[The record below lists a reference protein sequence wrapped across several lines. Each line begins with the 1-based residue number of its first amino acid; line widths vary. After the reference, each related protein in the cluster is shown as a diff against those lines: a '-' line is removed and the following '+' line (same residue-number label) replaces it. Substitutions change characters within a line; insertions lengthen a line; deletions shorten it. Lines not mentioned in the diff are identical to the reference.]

1 MSNLKDWIISVVI
14 LFEEAATLFYQQ
26 KSQEAYAKLL
36 QGIDELTII
45 IGKLDEIPVND
56 SLNIDKNKLLNTL
69 MEAMHALEDRD
80 TVLIADILQY
90 DLVDQL
96 KAICDI
102 L

>member
-1 MSNLKDWIISVVI
+1 MSDLKDWIMSVVI
-14 LFEEAATLFYQQ
+14 IVEETATLFYQQ
-26 KSQEAYAKLL
+26 KSQDAYTKLL

-45 IGKLDEIPVND
+45 IGKLDEIPIKD

-69 MEAMHALEDRD
+69 KETMHALEDRD

-90 DLVDQL
+90 DLIDQL
-96 KAICDI
+96 KEICDI

>member
-1 MSNLKDWIISVVI
+1 MNQLKDWITSVVI
-14 LFEEAATLFYQQ
+14 ILEETATLFYQQ
-26 KSQEAYAKLL
+26 KRQEAYAKLL

-45 IGKLDEIPVND
+45 IGKLDEIPAND
-56 SLNIDKNKLLNTL
+56 SLNIDKDKLLNTL

-90 DLVDQL
+90 DLINRL
-96 KAICDI
+96 KEICDI